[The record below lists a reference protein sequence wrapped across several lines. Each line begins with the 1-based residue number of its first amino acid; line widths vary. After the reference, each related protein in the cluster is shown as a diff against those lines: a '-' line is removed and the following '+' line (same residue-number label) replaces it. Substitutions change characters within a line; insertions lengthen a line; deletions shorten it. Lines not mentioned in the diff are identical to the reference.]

1 MIITIVIDYD
11 FRLKEGKFMAD
22 YNLMGFG
29 MDNDNFATIKVIGI
43 GGGGCNA
50 VNRMIEGDVKGI
62 EFITIN
68 TDNQSLQRTKATNR
82 LQIGEK
88 ITRGLG
94 AGANPEIGE
103 KAASESKD
111 EIGQLIR
118 GTDMLFITAGMG
130 GGTGTGGAPIIAQI
144 AKELG
149 ILTVG
154 VVTRPFKFEGSK
166 RMMNAE
172 KGIRELEKFVDS
184 LIVVPNDKLLDVA
197 GDDTT
202 LDEAFYMADQVLSYG
217 VSGIS
222 DLVAI
227 PGLINLDL
235 ADVRRVMTAA
245 GVCHMGI
252 GRASGEGRA
261 SIAIKQAINSPLL
274 DTTIDGAR
282 GVIIN
287 FTGGKD
293 MKLREVDEAAS
304 VIRDAVSPDADII
317 FGAVIDP
324 ELSDE
329 IMITVIASG
338 FDRATTPAGY
348 RNILNNRTN
357 SDKTKAEEIPI
368 FDMPLKEKDIPD
380 FLTSLTEDDVS
391 INDSQTNSSSQ
402 KTTSGFLKIGQDADL
417 DACIENLASMSVE
430 NEEIEISSGDSY
442 KRTHTT
448 RVDYQE
454 QTPQTP
460 TNFVRPEKVNYTEP
474 PKVPVHEKKNRI
486 LPWFLQD
493 NDK

>member
-1 MIITIVIDYD
+1 
-11 FRLKEGKFMAD
+11 MAD

-68 TDNQSLQRTKATNR
+68 TDNQALQRTKATNR

-103 KAASESKD
+103 KAAGESKD
-111 EIGQLIR
+111 DIAQLIR

-154 VVTRPFKFEGSK
+154 VVTRPFRFEGSK

-172 KGIRELEKFVDS
+172 KGIREMEKYVDS
-184 LIVVPNDKLLDVA
+184 LIVVPNDKLLEVA
-197 GDDTT
+197 GDDTS

-235 ADVRRVMTAA
+235 ADVRRVMTCA

-252 GRASGEGRA
+252 GKASGEGRA

-324 ELSDE
+324 ELIDE
-329 IMITVIASG
+329 IIITVIASG
-338 FDRATTPAGY
+338 FDRENVPTGY
-348 RNILNNRTN
+348 RNTGSNRTQPE
-357 SDKTKAEEIPI
+357 KPRVEEFAALKQPI
-368 FDMPLKEKDIPD
+368 YTQDIPD
-380 FLTSLTEDDVS
+380 FLSSVAEDEEFSKVS
-391 INDSQTNSSSQ
+391 APSQTKND
-402 KTTSGFLKIGQDADL
+402 SGFLIIGETTESF
-417 DACIENLASMSVE
+417 IEEFEVEQNDKRSV
-430 NEEIEISSGDSY
+430 DSF
-442 KRTHTT
+442 KQSTTT
-448 RVDYQE
+448 RVEIQDPDRQSPITHIHSDKT
-454 QTPQTP
+454 QSH
-460 TNFVRPEKVNYTEP
+460 EP
-474 PKVPVHEKKNRI
+474 LKQHTAEKKNRI
-486 LPWFLQD
+486 LPWFLQE

>member
-1 MIITIVIDYD
+1 
-11 FRLKEGKFMAD
+11 MAE
-22 YNLMGFG
+22 YNLTGFG
-29 MDNDNFATIKVIGI
+29 MDNENFATIKVIGI

-50 VNRMIEGDVKGI
+50 VNRMIDGAVKGI

-111 EIGQLIR
+111 EIAQLIR

-130 GGTGTGGAPIIAQI
+130 GGTGTGGAPVISQI

-154 VVTRPFKFEGSK
+154 VVTRPFRFEGSK

-172 KGIRELEKFVDS
+172 MGIREMEKFVDS
-184 LIVVPNDKLLDVA
+184 LIVVPNDKLLEVA

-235 ADVRRVMTAA
+235 ADVRRIMTCA

-261 SIAIKQAINSPLL
+261 SVAIRQAINSPLL

-304 VIRDAVSPDADII
+304 VVRDAVSPDADII

-324 ELSDE
+324 ELVDE
-329 IMITVIASG
+329 IVITVIASG
-338 FDRATTPAGY
+338 FDRENVPTGY
-348 RNILNNRTN
+348 RNSTGNRTQPEKPRTEEV
-357 SDKTKAEEIPI
+357 KTPKQSAFKP
-368 FDMPLKEKDIPD
+368 DIPD
-380 FLTSLTEDDVS
+380 FLFSVAEEEEKEKEKREVEPSADKPDNDFGFLTIGESDEPERIVNESDEKETKSVESFRNTSTAES
-391 INDSQTNSSSQ
+391 FRNNSS
-402 KTTSGFLKIGQDADL
+402 
-417 DACIENLASMSVE
+417 
-430 NEEIEISSGDSY
+430 
-442 KRTHTT
+442 T
-448 RVDYQE
+448 RVEYQDMNNKY
-454 QTPQTP
+454 PAAAP
-460 TNFVRPEKVNYTEP
+460 IRPEQSHPQDQSKKIP
-474 PKVPVHEKKNRI
+474 PEKKNRI
-486 LPWFLQD
+486 LPWFLQE

>member
-1 MIITIVIDYD
+1 M
-11 FRLKEGKFMAD
+11 
-22 YNLMGFG
+22 MGFG
-29 MDNDNFATIKVIGI
+29 MDNENFATIKVIGI

-50 VNRMIEGDVKGI
+50 VNRMIDGDIKGI

-111 EIGQLIR
+111 EIAQLIC

-144 AKELG
+144 ARELG

-154 VVTRPFKFEGSK
+154 VVTRPFRFEGSK

-184 LIVVPNDKLLDVA
+184 LIVVPNDKLLEVA

-235 ADVRRVMTAA
+235 ADVRRVMTSA

-252 GRASGEGRA
+252 GKASGEGRA
-261 SIAIKQAINSPLL
+261 SVAIRQAINSPLL

-324 ELSDE
+324 ELVDE
-329 IMITVIASG
+329 IVITVIASG
-338 FDRATTPAGY
+338 FDRENSTAGY
-348 RNILNNRTN
+348 RNQAGNRVQ
-357 SDKTKAEEIPI
+357 AEKPRVDEFTALKQPI
-368 FDMPLKEKDIPD
+368 FKTDIPD
-380 FLTSLTEDDVS
+380 FLSSLAVEEEEPSTSS
-391 INDSQTNSSSQ
+391 ASSATARSENR
-402 KTTSGFLKIGQDADL
+402 SGFLTIGESEEPAGES
-417 DACIENLASMSVE
+417 IEAVSKDFKSVE
-430 NEEIEISSGDSY
+430 SFQHDPGKHVEYPDTSITPSPAVVPIRAEPHYSKAEQYNSKEAAKKPPVE
-442 KRTHTT
+442 KR
-448 RVDYQE
+448 
-454 QTPQTP
+454 
-460 TNFVRPEKVNYTEP
+460 
-474 PKVPVHEKKNRI
+474 NRI
-486 LPWFLQD
+486 LPWFLQE